1 MTPKAVALTLLLGL
15 LAAPLAAEAQPAG
28 KVQRIGWLST
38 ETSPDP
44 FVEGF
49 REGLRRLGYVE
60 GQNYVLELRY
70 APGDLAALRT
80 ALTEMAPGVAF
91 IVASGPAIQA
101 AKIAKGVT
109 VLFAISGDPVELGIA
124 QTLARPGGNFTGST
138 FLSLDIAA
146 KRVELLK
153 EASPRMRT
161 LAMLSNTNHPGEGSE
176 RRATEAAAQALG
188 VSTVYA
194 PFAAMGQLDVALTAI
209 RDARPDA
216 MVVFPDGST
225 IVNRE
230 KIAQFALGQRLPSM
244 FGWAEYCG
252 AGGLMCYGANQREA
266 YVRLAVYA
274 DRLLRGGK
282 AGEMPI
288 EQPTKFELVINMKTA
303 KALGL
308 TIPPSVLLRAD
319 QVIE

>member
-1 MTPKAVALTLLLGL
+1 M
-15 LAAPLAAEAQPAG
+15 
-28 KVQRIGWLST
+28 
-38 ETSPDP
+38 
-44 FVEGF
+44 
-49 REGLRRLGYVE
+49 
-60 GQNYVLELRY
+60 
-70 APGDLAALRT
+70 
-80 ALTEMAPGVAF
+80 EMMPRVAF

-101 AKIAKGVT
+101 ARIAKGVT

-138 FLSLDIAA
+138 FLSLEIAA

-153 EASPRMRT
+153 EAFPRMRT
-161 LAMLSNTNHPGEGSE
+161 LAMLSNTNHPGESSE
-176 RRATEAAAQALG
+176 RRATEAAARALG
-188 VSTVYA
+188 VSTVHA
-194 PFAAMGQLDVALTAI
+194 PFAAVGGLDGALTAI

-230 KIAQFALGQRLPSM
+230 KIAQFAAGQRLPSM

-266 YVRLAVYA
+266 YVRLAAYA
-274 DRLLRGGK
+274 DRLLRGIK
-282 AGEMPI
+282 AADIPI
-288 EQPTKFELVINMKTA
+288 EQPTKFELVINTRTA
-303 KALGL
+303 RAIGL
-308 TIPPSVLLRAD
+308 TIPPTLLLRAD